1 MFAGTELVAYFSME
15 IALASELPT
24 YAGGLGVLAG
34 DTLRAAADLGLWMVG
49 VTLLYRKGYFRQ
61 VLDARGAQQE
71 RDAQWSPEQHLE
83 RVAAEVSIPIEGRTV
98 TLRAWRRTI
107 EGARGRVDVYLLD
120 ADVDGNDPD
129 DRRLTDHLYGG
140 EERYRLAQEAVLGI
154 GGRRLLAALDLRPAK
169 IHMNEGHCS
178 LAALDLLR
186 EKMAEETGDIA
197 AAIAEVRRRC
207 VFTTHTP
214 IPAGHDR
221 FSPALARAVIG
232 GELVELY
239 GRLPAPHSPEINMSV
254 LGIELSGYTNA
265 VSQRHAEVSRG
276 MFPGHTIHAITNGVH
291 SPTWTA
297 PALQRLF
304 DRYLPEWRRSAH
316 ALRWAQKIPLAEIVA
331 AHREAKCALI
341 DEVNRNGEHNFG
353 EERFTIGFARRAT
366 HYKRMLLLLHDP
378 RRLRAIASR
387 WGALQIVFAGKAHPR
402 DHEGKR
408 MIEAIVRQQDTL
420 LPTVRIAFLPG
431 YDMRLGAMITA
442 GVDLWLNTP
451 IPPLEASGTSGMKA
465 AHNGVPNL
473 SVRDGWWCEGFV
485 EGQTGWAIH
494 SNGDDADAAHIYRLL
509 DEEILPM
516 YLGAPDRWAERMR
529 SCIAIAASYFNTH
542 RMVAEYAERAYAP
555 RAD

>member
-1 MFAGTELVAYFSME
+1 MVADTGLVAYFSME
-15 IALASELPT
+15 IALASEIPT

-34 DTLRAAADLGLWMVG
+34 DTLRAAADLGLQMVG

-71 RDAQWSPEQHLE
+71 RDVHWSPERHLQALSVE
-83 RVAAEVSIPIEGRTV
+83 TSVTIEGRTV
-98 TLRAWRRTI
+98 TLRAWQKTI
-107 EGARGRVDVYLLD
+107 EGARADVPVYLLD
-120 ADVDGNDPD
+120 ADVEGNEPD

-154 GGRRLLAALDLRPAK
+154 GGRRLLAALGLQPAK
-169 IHMNEGHCS
+169 LHMNEGHCS
-178 LAALDLLR
+178 LAALDMLR
-186 EKMAEETGDIA
+186 DELARGTDDATAIA
-197 AAIAEVRRRC
+197 AVRRRC

-221 FSPALARAVIG
+221 FSGALARTVIG
-232 GELVELY
+232 KDLVELY

-254 LGIELSGYTNA
+254 MGIELSGHTNA

-276 MFPGHTIHAITNGVH
+276 MFPDHTIHAITNGVH

-297 PALQRLF
+297 PSFQRLF
-304 DRYLPEWRRSAH
+304 DRHLPEWRRSAH
-316 ALRWAQKIPLAEIVA
+316 ALRWAQKIPTAEIVA
-331 AHREAKCALI
+331 AHREAKCALV
-341 DEVNRNGEHNFG
+341 DEVNRHGEHNFG

-366 HYKRMLLLLHDP
+366 HYKRMLLLLLDP

-387 WGALQIVFAGKAHPR
+387 WGTLQIVFAGKAHPR

-408 MIEAIVRQQDTL
+408 MIETVVRQQDSL

-431 YDMRLGAMITA
+431 YDMRLGALLTA
-442 GVDLWLNTP
+442 GVDLWLNNP

-473 SVRDGWWCEGFV
+473 SVRDGWWCEGHI
-485 EGQTGWAIH
+485 EGQTGWSIE
-494 SNGDDADAAHIYRLL
+494 SSGDEADAARIYKLL
-509 DEEILPM
+509 DEEILAM
-516 YLGAPDRWAERMR
+516 YLAAPERWAERMR
-529 SCIAIAASYFNTH
+529 ACIALAASYFNTH
-542 RMVAEYAERAYAP
+542 RMVAEYAERAYAQP
-555 RAD
+555 GV